1 MNTKKL
7 VEAYDYL
14 GWMQERVKDN
24 QTNVIDEHTIAHVQR
39 LIHEFMID
47 IEPKK
52 KNAFNIWDWIAN
64 DPLRPVLNG
73 VFHDVENKMAVA
85 TNAHILVADAEYYDE
100 SKVSGEFQSFGR
112 CMPVDKYGKHIE
124 GRFPAWQKVIPPQTE
139 EWTLHHVDL
148 HELDEYIKKC
158 NTYMK
163 LNGMTGKRAKMA
175 VYKVKDVWFAAD
187 YLRMFIIATE
197 GNVYVKSH
205 DKPAVYWGDKRKVLL
220 MPMYLPEED
229 IAKGKLI
236 PEAMADRMY
245 IID

>member
-7 VEAYDYL
+7 LEAYKFLSWAQDSAKRN
-14 GWMQERVKDN
+14 EK
-24 QTNVIDEHTIAHVQR
+24 IDEHTISHIMN

-47 IEPKK
+47 HEPTK

-73 VFHDVENKMAVA
+73 VFHDIESKMAVA
-85 TNAHILVADAEYYDE
+85 TNAHILVADADYYDE

-112 CMPVDKYGKHIE
+112 CMPIDKYGNHIE
-124 GRFPAWQKVIPPQTE
+124 GRFPNWKAVIPQQTD

-148 HELDEYIKKC
+148 KELDVYIKKC

-163 LNGMTGKRAKMA
+163 LNGMTGRFTKQV
-175 VYKVKDVWFAAD
+175 VYKVGDVWLSAD
-187 YLRMFIIATE
+187 YLRMFAIATE

-205 DKPAVYWGDKRKVLL
+205 DKPAVYWGDKRTALL
-220 MPMYLPEED
+220 MPMYITEEG

-236 PEAMADRMY
+236 PEAMADGMY